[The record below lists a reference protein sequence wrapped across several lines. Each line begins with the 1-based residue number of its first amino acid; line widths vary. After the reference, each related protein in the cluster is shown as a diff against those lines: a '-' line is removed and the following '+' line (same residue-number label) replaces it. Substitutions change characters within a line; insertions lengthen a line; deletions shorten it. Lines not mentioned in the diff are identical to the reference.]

1 MNTACTYAIQF
12 PDNISR
18 NIHPFTIQ
26 EAFAHVEGIALTG
39 VDSSMF
45 ISLIA
50 PPRPALW
57 IERIIGVV
65 LSWKTSG

>member
-1 MNTACTYAIQF
+1 MNTACTVQF
-12 PDNISR
+12 ELPDTARCNV
-18 NIHPFTIQ
+18 HTPTIQ
-26 EAFAHVEGIALTG
+26 EAFANVEGIALAD

-57 IERIIGVV
+57 LELIIGGV